1 MRIRYVKSRTVAEQR
16 HAQAEPAGAVQH
28 TARKDRGK
36 FDITIG
42 IVTHRYSTGADNSV
56 VGRTSGVHK
65 YRDTVLLVHSAD
77 LKQGTSLA
85 IIKQAGLT
93 TEEFLDFL

>member
-36 FDITIG
+36 FDIT
-42 IVTHRYSTGADNSV
+42 S
-56 VGRTSGVHK
+56 
-65 YRDTVLLVHSAD
+65 DTVLLVHSAD
-77 LKQGTSLA
+77 LKRGTSLA